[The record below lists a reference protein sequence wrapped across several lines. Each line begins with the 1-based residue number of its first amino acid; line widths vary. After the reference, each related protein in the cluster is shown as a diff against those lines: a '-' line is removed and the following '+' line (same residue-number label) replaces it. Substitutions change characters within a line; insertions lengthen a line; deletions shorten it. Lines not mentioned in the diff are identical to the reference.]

1 MLRQES
7 SKLPSTVKTR
17 RETERLATR
26 EKILNAAT
34 DLLLREGLDRF
45 SMRKLADQIGYTAT
59 TLYIHFP
66 DREGLLG
73 EVVDRQFFQFRKN
86 FERIGRVQ
94 DPIERLRAMGMAF
107 VKFGLG
113 HRDHY
118 RLMFLTSLH
127 SIPKGRFVEK
137 GNPSQDCYAYLR
149 VTVAQGLEQRRFLPQ
164 FKNADEVAQ
173 IFFAGVHGVVS
184 LHIVKGSDDWVKWVP
199 VRRTAQALVDGLI
212 RGLTVS
218 ARFRSTV
225 KPSKKKSPARA
236 RT

>member
-1 MLRQES
+1 VGREKT
-7 SKLPSTVKTR
+7 SKSDPSVKTR
-17 RETERLATR
+17 RETERLAIR

-34 DLLLREGLDRF
+34 DLLLQQGLEAF

-86 FERIGRVQ
+86 FERIGKII
-94 DPIERLRAMGMAF
+94 DPIERLREMGMAF
-107 VKFGLG
+107 VRFGVE
-113 HRDHY
+113 HCDHY

-127 SIPKGRFVEK
+127 SIPKGRFLEK

-149 VTVAQGLEQRRFLPQ
+149 ATVSEGLDAHRFRHE
-164 FKNADEVAQ
+164 FKSADEVAQ

-184 LHIVKGSDDWVKWVP
+184 LHIVKGNDDWVKWVP
-199 VRRTAQALVDGLI
+199 VRRTAQALIDGLI
-212 RGLTVS
+212 RGLTVGGTD
-218 ARFRSTV
+218 RPTKRKV
-225 KPSKKKSPARA
+225 SKISSSRA